1 MVEVNWKGIART
13 AKALGGEGMNYLLL
27 KTKQQVDEGTLDAAL
42 PAVEEGPD
50 NGGWFLGP
58 QGWMLLIEGPDEQ
71 VNPWIVQLADRLTAA
86 GIEGTLTGAGVAAP
100 PMWCRGDW
108 DSRGLHANLALQPR
122 ADARA
127 LDVGL
132 GWLTGHGGKVL
143 VSTGWGYANFWVAAE
158 AARGILI
165 EDAERRGS
173 GFSTNYNQ
181 ARLEVSHLIVNDWG
195 LELIRAAADWRW
207 GDIVA
212 DFRDALV
219 AAPLDRVSYASVS
232 HQGMGTLLNAD
243 IPGSESDARVVYRS
257 YPERWDEVVLQ
268 PCGIQ
273 ILTDRHLE
281 AANDLSGWRTTRLDD
296 SHVLV
301 EARDLEPWYATRR
314 RPHEQLD
321 PQLMAL
327 ARHDFGAMI
336 LTLERAK
343 ALGLTA

>member
-1 MVEVNWKGIART
+1 MSGQTKPRQGCPGGQGLTSGDVFARGQLGSDGDSGGGRMARVVEVNWKGIART
-13 AKALGGEGMNYLLL
+13 AKALGGEGTNYLLL

-143 VSTGWGYANFWVAAE
+143 VSTG
-158 AARGILI
+158 
-165 EDAERRGS
+165 
-173 GFSTNYNQ
+173 
-181 ARLEVSHLIVNDWG
+181 
-195 LELIRAAADWRW
+195 
-207 GDIVA
+207 
-212 DFRDALV
+212 
-219 AAPLDRVSYASVS
+219 
-232 HQGMGTLLNAD
+232 
-243 IPGSESDARVVYRS
+243 
-257 YPERWDEVVLQ
+257 
-268 PCGIQ
+268 
-273 ILTDRHLE
+273 
-281 AANDLSGWRTTRLDD
+281 
-296 SHVLV
+296 
-301 EARDLEPWYATRR
+301 
-314 RPHEQLD
+314 
-321 PQLMAL
+321 
-327 ARHDFGAMI
+327 
-336 LTLERAK
+336 
-343 ALGLTA
+343 